1 MGFNGIN
8 SQLNRNKMQI
18 GAKGTKNLFMILMI
32 HDYGVEKTYI

>member
-18 GAKGTKNLFMILMI
+18 GAKGTKVFFMILMI
-32 HDYGVEKTYI
+32 HDYGVEKT